1 MTVYPVVVGADGTAT
16 SKAAVRWAAR
26 EAQRRGVPLRIVHV
40 FDWDWHKARY
50 ETGNDYAEL
59 VRRSA
64 EGLTDNAVYEARSAA
79 PDVRVEGSPRIGHAA
94 AQLLAESGQ
103 ADLIVLGSR
112 GHGGFGGL
120 LLGSVSQRVAMH
132 ARCPVVVVRGRGDV
146 ADGPVIVGVDD
157 SPSADLVLE
166 TAFAAA
172 AARGCRLELVR
183 AYLPA
188 VPPGVAY
195 ELLADVDLPEV
206 TAAEEDRM
214 AEQVAPWRAKYPG
227 VPVRVLLTR
236 EGAARILVQASKR
249 AQLIV
254 VGSRGRG
261 VIAGTLLGS
270 TGLQLLHHAD
280 CPVHLVR
287 PVDSAR

>member
-1 MTVYPVVVGADGTAT
+1 
-16 SKAAVRWAAR
+16 
-26 EAQRRGVPLRIVHV
+26 VPLRVAHV
-40 FDWDWHKARY
+40 FDWDWRKARY
-50 ETGNDYAEL
+50 EAGNDYAEL

-64 EGLTDNAVYEARSAA
+64 EGLTDNAVYEARSVA
-79 PDVRVEGSPRIGHAA
+79 PDVRVEGNPMIGHAA
-94 AQLLAESGQ
+94 ARLLAESGQ
-103 ADLIVLGSR
+103 AELIVVGSR

-146 ADGPVIVGVDD
+146 ADGPVVGGVDD

-166 TAFAAA
+166 TAFVAA
-172 AARGCRLELVR
+172 AARGSPLELVR
-183 AYLPA
+183 AYLPT
-188 VPPGVAY
+188 VPPGAAY
-195 ELLADVDLPEV
+195 ELLTDVDLPEV
-206 TAAEEDRM
+206 TAAEEERM

-236 EGAARILVQASKR
+236 EGAAGILVQASKR
-249 AQLIV
+249 AQLVV

-261 VIAGTLLGS
+261 VIVGTLLGS

-280 CPVHLVR
+280 CPVYLAR
-287 PVDSAR
+287 PVDRAR